1 MNIDKLKLHPND
13 VQPFLDK
20 LRSIYADMDREYS
33 KAAAY
38 YSFDCT
44 ACQDICCQTR
54 FYHHTYLEYLFV
66 LEGFKSQ
73 SPALQT
79 EIKARA
85 LNVIQQAAELDRD
98 RKPVRL
104 MCPLNDEK
112 LCILYPHRPMICRL
126 HGIPH
131 ELQKGADKRILGPGC
146 ETFDSM
152 CSEKR
157 YLKFDRTPFYRSMA
171 VLENQPRQT
180 SGITGRIKMTI
191 AEMLFSFR

>member
-1 MNIDKLKLHPND
+1 MEDISKVYNND
-13 VQPFLDK
+13 DARPFLVS
-20 LRSIYADMDREYS
+20 LRSVYADMDREYG

-44 ACQDICCQTR
+44 ACQDICCRTR

-66 LEGFKSQ
+66 LEGFEAQ
-73 SPALQT
+73 SPAMQA

-85 LNVIQQAAELDRD
+85 LNTIQQAAELDKNG
-98 RKPVRL
+98 KPVRL
-104 MCPLNDEK
+104 MCPLNVEK

-131 ELQKGADKRILGPGC
+131 EFQKGVGKRVMGPGC
-146 ETFDSM
+146 ETFDSK
-152 CSEKR
+152 CSQNR
-157 YLKFDRTPFYRSMA
+157 YLQFDRTPFYRNMA
-171 VLENQPRQT
+171 VLENELRQA
-180 SGITGRIKMTI
+180 SGITGKIKRTI